1 MKWEVIINKTK
12 VKILINTSLRSKLYK
27 AYNEKLC
34 FSIVVY
40 SYVVLIN
47 IAKNIG
53 YIVATVCK
61 RIACN
66 IIQVL
71 CSKWRL
77 CTTYVVSLVTTCV
90 SWHAYISK
98 IKRII

>member
-1 MKWEVIINKTK
+1 MPC
-12 VKILINTSLRSKLYK
+12 KLYK
-27 AYNEKLC
+27 AYNEMQSI
-34 FSIVVY
+34 SIVVY

-53 YIVATVCK
+53 YIVATMCK

-71 CSKWRL
+71 CSKWVL

-90 SWHAYISK
+90 SWHAYIRDN
-98 IKRII
+98 KRII